1 MCNLADRGF
10 WIHGNGNTILGL
22 PRRGDNDTVLRVISK
37 WNWVSVFLRTC
48 LSTIAWG
55 DGTRWCRLS
64 SGIVCTHGRVG
75 IIPQCIVFI
84 ILSYCILFS
93 SGKSVD
99 GRCMPVSRK
108 FSPHFCEQITLP
120 QKYQE
125 SVGFNFYKEIIMPT
139 IKVLTKSSL
148 LKYRNIHFC
157 YIFRPLYHKSNANP
171 NIFCR

>member
-1 MCNLADRGF
+1 MK
-10 WIHGNGNTILGL
+10 LGL
-22 PRRGDNDTVLRVISK
+22 
-37 WNWVSVFLRTC
+37 C
-48 LSTIAWG
+48 LSPYLSIYDSMGRWHS
-55 DGTRWCRLS
+55 WCRLS

-75 IIPQCIVFI
+75 IIPQCIVFV

-99 GRCMPVSRK
+99 GRCMPVSRN
-108 FSPHFCEQITLP
+108 FSHFCEQITLL

-157 YIFRPLYHKSNANP
+157 YIFRPLYHNP
-171 NIFCR
+171 MPTLTYFVGKQ